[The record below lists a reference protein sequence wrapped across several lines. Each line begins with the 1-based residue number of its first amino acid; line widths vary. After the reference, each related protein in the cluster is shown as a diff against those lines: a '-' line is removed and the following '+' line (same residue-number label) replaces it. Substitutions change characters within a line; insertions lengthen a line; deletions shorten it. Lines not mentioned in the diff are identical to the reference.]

1 MVLSLGFAECVLS
14 SIDAL
19 CELILN
25 AWSTFELI
33 FRGNLYASVQSAVLK
48 ANQWLTR
55 YMFQSSRQTSPSP
68 HVLHGSCPGKELCE
82 SCHPW
87 TVCFATEGSLQF
99 HYMACAWT
107 WRHVRKKE
115 KKCFRNMF
123 EKACVLLLCCF
134 GSFSFCVGFFFLLLL
149 HQHLNDVMKPCRDGW
164 QMYITWIIVVKLRRL
179 DGGAPLLCST
189 DEMGFFYLLNQTFS
203 SRVVLVCLF

>member
-19 CELILN
+19 CDLILN
-25 AWSTFELI
+25 ACWTFELI
-33 FRGNLYASVQSAVLK
+33 YRGNLYASVQLAVLK
-48 ANQWLTR
+48 ANQWLSR
-55 YMFQSSRQTSPSP
+55 YMFQSSRQTLPSP
-68 HVLHGSCPGKELCE
+68 HVLHGSCPGKGLSE

-87 TVCFATEGSLQF
+87 TVCFAMEGSLQL

-115 KKCFRNMF
+115 KKSFKTMF

-134 GSFSFCVGFFFLLLL
+134 GSFSFCVGFLFVCLFVSFFVVVL
-149 HQHLNDVMKPCRDGW
+149 HQRFNDVMKPCRDGW
-164 QMYITWIIVVKLRRL
+164 QMYITWIIVVKLGRR
-179 DGGAPLLCST
+179 GSGSA
-189 DEMGFFYLLNQTFS
+189 
-203 SRVVLVCLF
+203 LV

>member
-19 CELILN
+19 CDLILN
-25 AWSTFELI
+25 AWWTFELI
-33 FRGNLYASVQSAVLK
+33 YRGNLYASVQLAVPK

-55 YMFQSSRQTSPSP
+55 YMFQSSRQTSPSL
-68 HVLHGSCPGKELCE
+68 HVLHGSCPGKGLSE
-82 SCHPW
+82 SCPPW

-115 KKCFRNMF
+115 KKPFQKYVWKGLCS
-123 EKACVLLLCCF
+123 ALVLF
-134 GSFSFCVGFFFLLLL
+134 
-149 HQHLNDVMKPCRDGW
+149 
-164 QMYITWIIVVKLRRL
+164 WIIFILCGVFLSVFWGVFCISILMMSWSHVV
-179 DGGAPLLCST
+179 T
-189 DEMGFFYLLNQTFS
+189 DDKCT
-203 SRVVLVCLF
+203 